1 MKTMSTKSCISLVVL
16 LLTLSAFNGTRYYPS
31 SFKVS
36 RKDGKYF
43 CRKHLGEFSYAY
55 EPQLYYKSNDTFH
68 LTGFVYEVSSK
79 VSPKFDS
86 LLIGVEGV
94 KFFSGYLINEKNN
107 NDEIIKINAFLGQSN
122 CIGKFQIDFV
132 PIDSLYIVAEK
143 DTGFSVAINSLLIS
157 KIEPKNQLENIYKE
171 PKLNSK

>member
-1 MKTMSTKSCISLVVL
+1 MSKKLWIILCLLFITVL
-16 LLTLSAFNGTRYYPS
+16 SFNGARYYPS

-55 EPQLYYKSNDTFH
+55 EPQLYYSANDTFH

-86 LLIGVEGV
+86 LFSGVEGV
-94 KFFSGYLINEKNN
+94 KFFSGYLVNAKNR
-107 NDEIIKINAFLGQSN
+107 DETIEIKAFLGESN
-122 CIGKFQIDFV
+122 CIGKFQINFV
-132 PIDSLYIVAEK
+132 PSDSLYIVAEK
-143 DTGFSVAINSLLIS
+143 DTGFSVAINSLFIS

-171 PKLNSK
+171 PKLICK